1 MCEDPRKT
9 VDRAV
14 EDTTNNIKSVTDPLS
29 NATGI
34 RTVDDVINVGT
45 QYLTYGTVGYKDGK
59 FGAGVTTRAIDE
71 GVGEMTGRNLNRK
84 AAMEAKDA
92 VAAEAAARRQDSADK
107 QARRAR
113 LDVQASTEAGLI
125 TGSQNAQQRSQ
136 LLGQAE
142 AGMTR
147 DFLGL

>member
-1 MCEDPRKT
+1 MCT
-9 VDRAV
+9 VRSDGSV
-14 EDTTNNIKSVTDPLS
+14 ETDSDAGDAIS

-34 RTVDDVINVGT
+34 RTIDDVINVGT
-45 QYLTYGTVGYKDGK
+45 QYLTHGLVGYDDGK

-71 GVGEMTGRNLNRK
+71 GIGEVSGRNQARK
-84 AAMEAKDA
+84 AGMDAKDA
-92 VAAEAAARRQDSADK
+92 VAAEAAARARQLAEERTRK
-107 QARRAR
+107 QR
-113 LDVQASTEAGLI
+113 LDVQTSVEAGLI
-125 TGSQNAQQRSQ
+125 TGSQTAQQRSQ

>member
-1 MCEDPRKT
+1 MCEDPRK
-9 VDRAV
+9 AV
-14 EDTTNNIKSVTDPLS
+14 ERVTDQVS

-45 QYLTYGTVGYKDGK
+45 QYLTYGLVGYEDGK
-59 FGAGVTTRAIDE
+59 FGAGVTTRAADE
-71 GVGEMTGRNLNRK
+71 GIGEVTGRNQARK
-84 AAMEAKDA
+84 ANMDAKDA
-92 VAAEAAARRQDSADK
+92 VAAEAAARRQDMADQK
-107 QARRAR
+107 ARKAR
-113 LDVQASTEAGLI
+113 LDVQTSVEAGLL
-125 TGSQNAQQRSQ
+125 TNSVSAQQRSQ